1 MAGPMPPVTPQSS
14 STRVFW
20 LVIVIAAVVLGIYL
34 LNSGSRG
41 GASSPKALSA
51 ANRTEAPDLAVRDA
65 KDPSKTVFLRSLK
78 GKVAVLH
85 FWATW
90 CPPCRAEFPEFAKFA
105 AGSAAEGSLVVLP
118 ISVDDSADPVG
129 PFLSKIPDRLTS
141 YWDPGTVANA
151 LGVSAIPTTIVLD
164 KGGRV
169 AWVGRGV
176 TDWSSKGVPAVV
188 EKLSRE

>member
-1 MAGPMPPVTPQSS
+1 MAGPMPPVTTQSS

-20 LVIVIAAVVLGIYL
+20 LVIAVAAVVLGIYL
-34 LNSGSRG
+34 LTSGPRS

-51 ANRTEAPDLAVRDA
+51 GSRTEAPDLAVRDA
-65 KDPSKTVFLRSLK
+65 KDPSKTVSLRSLK
-78 GKVAVLH
+78 GKVVVLH

-105 AGSAAEGSLVVLP
+105 AGSAAASPWVILP

-129 PFLSKIPDRLTS
+129 PFLSKIPNRLTS
-141 YWDPGTVANA
+141 YWDPGTLANA

-164 KGGRV
+164 KEGKV
-169 AWVGRGV
+169 AWMGRGA
-176 TDWSSKGVPAVV
+176 TDWSAKGVPAVV

>member
-1 MAGPMPPVTPQSS
+1 MAGPTPPVSTKSS

-20 LVIVIAAVVLGIYL
+20 LVIAIAAVVLGLYL
-34 LNSGSRG
+34 LISGPRS
-41 GASSPKALSA
+41 GASSPEALSA

-65 KDPSKTVFLRSLK
+65 KDPSKTISIRSLK
-78 GKVAVLH
+78 GKVVVLH

-105 AGSAAEGSLVVLP
+105 AGSAAAGPWVVLP

-141 YWDPGTVANA
+141 YWDPGTLANA

-164 KGGRV
+164 KGGKV
-169 AWVGRGV
+169 AWTGRGA
-176 TDWSSKGVPAVV
+176 TDWSPKGVPAVV